1 MVTVGVGQTMDV
13 FMEGTVQDK
22 VSSRCLIAEASLM

>member
-13 FMEGTVQDK
+13 FMEGTVQDNF
-22 VSSRCLIAEASLM
+22 SSRSFIMEVSLT